1 MKYLSAPLR
10 VGPLLLALALLLAAC
25 GKPTATAP
33 ATTAPAT
40 TAPVAVATTTAATT
54 AAVAVAPDAT
64 APAATAPAATAPAA
78 ASGATIKIGSKNFT
92 EAILVAEMYAQVLE
106 ANGFTVE
113 RKFNLG
119 ATPIAQAAIVA
130 GDIDLYPEYTS
141 TGLLEVLK
149 AKSIADAKE
158 ILTAVRKGYEEQ
170 FKLTWLDA
178 SPFNDTNTFALTK
191 AKATELGVKTFSDLV
206 PLSGK
211 LKLGGPPEFP
221 EREDNKAMLALYGFD
236 PKFGGTN
243 FVQLDAGSLRYEALT
258 RGDVD
263 VILAFGTDGQLNGLG
278 LTTLEDDKHAYPIY
292 QIAPVVRQDV
302 LAANPS
308 MAAILNKLAP
318 ALTDTVMSGLNW
330 QVDGPDKKEVAAVA
344 TAFLKSQ
351 SLVK

>member
-1 MKYLSAPLR
+1 MKYLFTPLR
-10 VGPLLLALALLLAAC
+10 VGPLLLTLALLLAAC
-25 GKPTATAP
+25 GKPTATTP
-33 ATTAPAT
+33 PTTAPAT
-40 TAPVAVATTTAATT
+40 A
-54 AAVAVAPDAT
+54 
-64 APAATAPAATAPAA
+64 APAATAPATTG
-78 ASGATIKIGSKNFT
+78 GATIKIGSKNFT

-130 GDIDLYPEYTS
+130 GDIDMYPEYTS

-221 EREDNKAMLALYGFD
+221 EREDNKAMLAAYGFD
-236 PKFGGTN
+236 PKFGGAN

-263 VILAFGTDGQLNGLG
+263 VVLAFGTDGQLNGLG
-278 LTTLEDDKHAYPIY
+278 LATLEDDKHIYPIY

-302 LAANPS
+302 LTANPS
-308 MAAILNKLAP
+308 IAAILNKLAP
-318 ALTDTVMSGLNW
+318 TLTDNVMSGMNW
-330 QVDGPDKKEVAAVA
+330 QVDGPDKKEVTAVA

-351 SLVK
+351 GLVK

>member
-1 MKYLSAPLR
+1 M
-10 VGPLLLALALLLAAC
+10 
-25 GKPTATAP
+25 
-33 ATTAPAT
+33 
-40 TAPVAVATTTAATT
+40 
-54 AAVAVAPDAT
+54 
-64 APAATAPAATAPAA
+64 
-78 ASGATIKIGSKNFT
+78 
-92 EAILVAEMYAQVLE
+92 AEMYAQVLE

-130 GDIDLYPEYTS
+130 GDIDMYPEYTS

-221 EREDNKAMLALYGFD
+221 EREDNKAMLAAYGFD
-236 PKFGGTN
+236 PKFGGAN

-263 VILAFGTDGQLNGLG
+263 VVLAFGTDGQLNGLG
-278 LTTLEDDKHAYPIY
+278 LATLEDDKHIYPIY

-302 LAANPS
+302 LTANPS
-308 MAAILNKLAP
+308 IAAVLNKLAP
-318 ALTDTVMSGLNW
+318 TLTDNVMSGMNW

-351 SLVK
+351 GLVK